1 MLRFSVSKN
10 TEASVEEVFRRINS
24 IEKVLSYETEFKD
37 VKIEKRK
44 EKNGVATV
52 RVNIFGKE
60 IAGKMTYRIQR
71 ERVTASVHSD
81 DIQYLRFGYVVK
93 KHRTGSTITQFVE
106 FNTGSLLKNLFVRFF
121 HSFKIRRHLEKE
133 VENIVTSVNR

>member
-60 IAGKMTYRIQR
+60 IAGKM
-71 ERVTASVHSD
+71 
-81 DIQYLRFGYVVK
+81 
-93 KHRTGSTITQFVE
+93 
-106 FNTGSLLKNLFVRFF
+106 
-121 HSFKIRRHLEKE
+121 
-133 VENIVTSVNR
+133 